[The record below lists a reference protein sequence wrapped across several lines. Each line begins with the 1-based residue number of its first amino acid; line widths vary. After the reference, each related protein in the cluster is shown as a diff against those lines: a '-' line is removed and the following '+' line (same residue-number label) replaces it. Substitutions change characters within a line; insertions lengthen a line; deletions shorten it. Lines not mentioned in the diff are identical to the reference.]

1 MTRPNSILTSLST
14 ATLALALF
22 AGAGTAGTA
31 ILGTA
36 PAAGAQE
43 VQSQSQ
49 SQGPGGG
56 HGQRMG
62 QILMSLNLSD
72 AQKARIKAIVAE
84 ARKQNQGVEDRAVK
98 RANMKKAY
106 DQVATVL
113 TPAQAKEF
121 HAKMD
126 AMRKQWQSQQ
136 QGGH

>member
-1 MTRPNSILTSLST
+1 MTSPVRNLI
-14 ATLALALF
+14 ALAAAAF
-22 AGAGTAGTA
+22 AFATFGGVAYAQDVQQQS
-31 ILGTA
+31 
-36 PAAGAQE
+36 PPAGAQ
-43 VQSQSQ
+43 Q
-49 SQGPGGG
+49 